1 MSLIKRK
8 ILSAGVS
15 TLMACGASAA
25 DLADHSVP
33 SLPSYNAPRP
43 FSWDGAYA
51 GLHGGVAASKFNPLN
66 NGRAPAVGA
75 QVGYNFQAGWGVFGA
90 ELEGSYMNN
99 EVRVPGGKVES
110 RFRGAAKVKAG
121 LGFDRTFVYGT
132 AGVTTT
138 EFEIRR
144 PVPGSDK
151 WKSGPDYWKQGCLFG
166 GGVEHAFSGGVSAKI
181 EYNYVINNAVPTTS
195 AGISSKSDLND
206 NVIKAGLNFRF

>member
-1 MSLIKRK
+1 MSPIKRK
-8 ILSAGVS
+8 IFSVGVS

-25 DLADHSVP
+25 DLADHRVP
-33 SLPSYNAPRP
+33 SAPSYGAPGT
-43 FSWDGAYA
+43 FSWTGAYA
-51 GLHGGVAASKFNPLN
+51 GLHGGVAASKFGPFN
-66 NGRAPAVGA
+66 NDRAPAVGA
-75 QVGYNFQAGWGVFGA
+75 QVGYNFQAGSGVFGA

-110 RFRGAAKVKAG
+110 RFRGAAKAKAG

-138 EFEIRR
+138 EFEGRHAAS
-144 PVPGSDK
+144 GSDM
-151 WKSGPDYWKQGCLFG
+151 WKSGPSSWKKGYLFG

-195 AGISSKSDLND
+195 GGISSKSDLND
-206 NVIKAGLNFRF
+206 NVIEAGLNFRF